1 MQLAALTQH
10 HSGTPSSC
18 VSLRAYRADSCYALY
33 LSSYPQLLTHFLE
46 VNVHNADAVALINQ
60 PVDLVSL
67 QQIPRDHISANLS
80 EGHENEEQV
89 RLHQITI
96 RKEKLRCYLMLDQ
109 LKQ

>member
-1 MQLAALTQH
+1 M
-10 HSGTPSSC
+10 
-18 VSLRAYRADSCYALY
+18 
-33 LSSYPQLLTHFLE
+33 
-46 VNVHNADAVALINQ
+46 ALINQ